1 MTLEEFKKQINYT
14 SIAYKTIIKKNG
26 PNVHILASHLDNRV
40 VVCSVW
46 TETINSLLDVSS
58 NCFVRHS
65 INFDETNNSQNINCL
80 EPYLFYCQRENYV
93 KKEKEFT
100 FNELYYYNLMIEKG
114 AALDTMNGNIN
125 HYRRTVLNAIVY
137 QDVIYDLKYR
147 EAKEIIEKNIDLDED
162 NNWPFVSDYAKI
174 MNVDLQTAS
183 KEIVLQHKFFKSF
196 LLNTERLRIKFKK
209 IIQDCSDITKIKSI
223 VSQFKS
229 ESIIYA
235 KL

>member
-1 MTLEEFKKQINYT
+1 
-14 SIAYKTIIKKNG
+14 
-26 PNVHILASHLDNRV
+26 
-40 VVCSVW
+40 
-46 TETINSLLDVSS
+46 
-58 NCFVRHS
+58 
-65 INFDETNNSQNINCL
+65 
-80 EPYLFYCQRENYV
+80 
-93 KKEKEFT
+93 
-100 FNELYYYNLMIEKG
+100 MIEKG

-147 EAKEIIEKNIDLDED
+147 EAKEIVEKNIDSDED

-174 MNVDLQTAS
+174 MNIDLQTAS

-223 VSQFKS
+223 VSQFKA
-229 ESIIYA
+229 ESIVYA